1 VDKTTR
7 NIIIWSVV
15 GATILGVSAY
25 LIIRNKKRVKCKDKV
40 LFLGD
45 SQTANRNS
53 YVEKL
58 QKKCGKHNFKKI
70 AKVGAKSD
78 WILEQYEQELANG
91 SKYDVVSIMIG
102 GNDIFAR
109 KSIDKTKKNLNA
121 LFDLAK
127 KNKSKVLVISSPS
140 KKFYDKSDE
149 VHLRLADELEDWID
163 KHKKVDLFFPIT
175 KKTEKRELFA
185 SDNLHLNS
193 KGQELVFNEVSK
205 NIG

>member
-1 VDKTTR
+1 MNTRTR
-7 NIIIWSVV
+7 NIIILAVV
-15 GATILGVSAY
+15 GASILGVATY
-25 LIIRNKKRVKCKDKV
+25 LLIRNKKRVKCKDKV

-58 QKKCGKHNFKKI
+58 QKDCGKHNFKKI

-78 WILEQYEQELANG
+78 WILEQYQNEINNG
-91 SKYDVVSIMIG
+91 NKYDVISVMIG

-127 KNKSKVLVISSPS
+127 KNKSKVLVITSPS
-140 KKFYDKSDE
+140 KRFYSKSDE
-149 VHLRLADELEDWID
+149 VHLRLADELESWF
-163 KHKKVDLFFPIT
+163 KQHKKVDLFFPIT

-193 KGQELVFNEVSK
+193 KGQELVYNEVSK
-205 NIG
+205 QIG